1 MPDKNPSRL
10 LKVLGVAF
18 GLAIIV
24 GNTIGAG
31 ILRSPGDVA
40 AATAANLVFGAAG
53 LGVVRTVMAVTLL
66 GSINAILMIASRTPW
81 AMSDDGLLP
90 RFVSRVNAGGTPH
103 LALAASTVA
112 TIALVLSGTFQTVLV
127 LSAFFYVMQ
136 YATSFASL
144 FVLRRREPDAPRA
157 YRAWGYPWIPALVL
171 FGALAFIVGNF
182 IGDQANSIRAVVVIA
197 ASYPLYLLAKRLLR
211 T

>member
-1 MPDKNPSRL
+1 MVVAVRAILESVSGAMTLAARATTESGLCWSENARTSGRRLVMSQAYIVSSALMPDKNPSRL

-40 AATAANLVFGAAG
+40 AA
-53 LGVVRTVMAVTLL
+53 
-66 GSINAILMIASRTPW
+66 
-81 AMSDDGLLP
+81 LP
-90 RFVSRVNAGGTPH
+90 HP
-103 LALAASTVA
+103 
-112 TIALVLSGTFQTVLV
+112 
-127 LSAFFYVMQ
+127 
-136 YATSFASL
+136 
-144 FVLRRREPDAPRA
+144 
-157 YRAWGYPWIPALVL
+157 AW
-171 FGALAFIVGNF
+171 F